1 MRRFARA
8 DVSGQI
14 GSVRLVDELQHQARA
29 LWVHPR
35 VHQMECT
42 RFLSYV
48 VAGPEPDDCSI
59 WVGAIG
65 ADGYGR
71 FFITRSGS
79 GFCVRPN
86 RYALAMSTGRPLDA
100 DVFALHDCDNPI
112 CVKISPP
119 ESVRQHVVSGTQSE
133 NMLRMGRGRR
143 GGGRPSIRGL
153 GREARRERSVAL
165 RDAVR
170 DGWDAEAVRE
180 ALLGVHPR
188 LF

>member
-1 MRRFARA
+1 MNGLE
-8 DVSGQI
+8 DHV
-14 GSVRLVDELQHQARA
+14 HA
-29 LWVHPR
+29 LWVDPR
-35 VHQMECT
+35 VHPAECA
-42 RFLSYV
+42 RFCSYV
-48 VAGPEPDDCSI
+48 VIGPEADDCSI

-71 FFITRSGS
+71 FFITRSGT

-86 RYALAMSTGRPLDA
+86 RYALAMATGRPLSA

-119 ESVRQHVVSGTQSE
+119 ESVRQHVVAGTQSE

-170 DGWDAEAVRE
+170 DGWNAEAVRE